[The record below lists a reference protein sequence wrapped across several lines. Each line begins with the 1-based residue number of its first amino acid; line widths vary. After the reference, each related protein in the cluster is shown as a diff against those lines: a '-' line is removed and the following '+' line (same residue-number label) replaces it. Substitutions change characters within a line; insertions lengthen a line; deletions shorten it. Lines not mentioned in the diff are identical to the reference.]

1 MRRSTVLVLISAAII
16 ISLSLVSP
24 KGNATAGDSRV
35 DEIIARHLTSIGPP
49 EARLPSRSRLV
60 IGLAKMTV
68 RSRGNSEAA
77 GSAVLASQA
86 AKSMV
91 TMKFGVPD
99 YPYEK
104 VGFDGEN
111 VTAYALRPGVYSTL
125 GSFVKTYTG
134 MLKEGLMGGT
144 LSSAWPLLDLSSRKV
159 KFEYGGT
166 KKIES
171 RSVVEIKYMPK
182 GGSDLNI
189 SLFFDAETAQHVRTQ
204 YKITV
209 MSRMGTTVDSSAQGS
224 ESRYELIEDFS
235 DFRAEN
241 GLTLPHHYEIHYRY
255 LGSDSRYYDWVM
267 TLHRFIFDQPI
278 DSRDFNVSN

>member
-1 MRRSTVLVLISAAII
+1 MRRSTTLVLISAGII
-16 ISLSLVSP
+16 FSLCLVSP
-24 KGNATAGDSRV
+24 RGNSSAGDTKV
-35 DEIIARHLTSIGPP
+35 DEIIAKHLASIGAP
-49 EARLPSRSRLV
+49 EARTPSRSRLM

-86 AKSMV
+86 GKSMI

-134 MLKEGLMGGT
+134 ILKEGLMGGT
-144 LSSAWPLLDLSSRKV
+144 LSSAWPLLDLSSRKA
-159 KFEYGGT
+159 KLEYAGT

-171 RSVVEIKYMPK
+171 RPAVEIKYMPK
-182 GGSDLNI
+182 GGSDLSI
-189 SLFFDAETAQHVRTQ
+189 SLFFDAETAQHVRTH
-204 YKITV
+204 YKKTV
-209 MSRMGTTVDSSAQGS
+209 VAQLGATVDSSAKGS

-235 DFRAEN
+235 DFRNEN

-255 LGSDSRYYDWVM
+255 LGSDSRYFDWVM
-267 TLHRFIFDQPI
+267 TLHRFLFDQPI
-278 DSRDFNVSN
+278 DSRDFNVTN